1 MKKLFTAELIRQ
13 WDAQTILREKINS
26 VELMERAAKA
36 CVEHLKEI
44 HPIGRLTFVCGTG
57 NNGGDGLAMARIFS
71 DKNHPIDHIYIIGDE
86 NKGSSDFKIN
96 LQRLKEKD
104 ISFEFVKSLPDHFF
118 AETCIDALFGS
129 GLDRLLGEPYQT
141 IVQHMNQGADLIVSI
156 DVPSGLPADIETAL
170 APPFDQP
177 FTCIDADL
185 VLTFQQWKTSFF
197 MPVAAQILHRKRV
210 IEVVDIELDTAFH
223 DETESQFYT
232 FDLSDA
238 REIRPLR
245 SRFSH
250 KGTYGSALIACGS
263 EAMPGA
269 AILATKS
276 ALHSG
281 CGLVYAHVPSAI
293 RSAMMHAAPEAIV
306 QADVN
311 EAVISEVHIPSK
323 INAIALGCG
332 MGTDAPSKDAL
343 SMVLKT
349 FSGAIVLD
357 ADALNIIAESP
368 ALGDAVAAHGKCVLT
383 PHPGEFDRLFK
394 AHQHPWERIET
405 ARKQAKR
412 LQAVI
417 HLKGAFSAT
426 VHPTGQVVI
435 NTSGSSAMA
444 IGGSGDVLTGLI
456 CGLLAQG
463 MTTGDA
469 TMLGAYIHG
478 LSGEL
483 YEESYTNIGLT
494 AGWLT
499 NFIPLAWRR
508 IDS

>member
-1 MKKLFTAELIRQ
+1 MKKLFTAALIRQ
-13 WDAQTILREKINS
+13 WDAQTILREKIDS

-71 DKNHPIDHIYIIGDE
+71 NENHPIDHIYIIGDE
-86 NKGSSDFKIN
+86 NKGSPDFKIN
-96 LQRLKEKD
+96 LQRLKEKN
-104 ISFEFVKSLPDHFF
+104 IPFEFTSSLPEDFT

-129 GLDRLLGEPYQT
+129 GLDRPLGEPYHT
-141 IVQHMNQGADLIVSI
+141 IVQCMNLGSNFLISI

-170 APPFDQP
+170 APPFVQP
-177 FTCIDADL
+177 FTCVDADL

-197 MPVAAQILHRKRV
+197 MPVASQDLHRKRE
-210 IEVVDIELDTAFH
+210 IEVVDIGLDMQFH
-223 DETESQFYT
+223 DETTSHFYT
-232 FDLSDA
+232 FDHTDA
-238 REIRPLR
+238 RELQPIRN
-245 SRFSH
+245 RFSH

-281 CGLVYAHVPSAI
+281 CGLVYAHVPSGI
-293 RSAMMHAAPEAIV
+293 RSAMVQAAPEAIV
-306 QADVN
+306 QADANDV
-311 EAVISEVHIPSK
+311 VISDVSIPSK
-323 INAIALGCG
+323 ITAIALGCG
-332 MGTDAPSKDAL
+332 MGTDSRSKEAL
-343 SMVLKT
+343 SKVLRT
-349 FSGAIVLD
+349 FSGAIVID

-368 ALGDAVAAHGKCVLT
+368 ELADAVAAHGKCVLT
-383 PHPGEFDRLFK
+383 PHPGEFDRLFNT
-394 AHQHPWERIET
+394 HHHPWERIET

-412 LQAVI
+412 LRAVI

-463 MTTGDA
+463 MPTGDA
-469 TMLGAYIHG
+469 TMLGAYLHG

-483 YEESYTNIGLT
+483 YEESYTNVGLT

-499 NFIPLAWRR
+499 NFIPLAWRL